1 MAEDFITRF
10 FINPIINYEGYNP
23 VNTIVYA
30 LILLAVA
37 FLFVYPF
44 FKKKGIKFD
53 WQFLKAVFPYIIL
66 GSTLRVF
73 EETYSNVF
81 IFARSAN
88 PLELGFYLITPGI
101 YIAVGVFAILAL
113 IFSIWTGKKL
123 NKNSLTIF
131 GIIGITPA
139 IIIVLYQLTKLTHL
153 FEFMAVFVMLA
164 IVLGLLYIILSFLK
178 IPIFKDKL
186 SVMAIAGH
194 SMDGLA
200 TFTALTFFSTFSEQ
214 HFVSNFIIQTFS
226 PLAFVAV
233 KVILVTV
240 IVYLLDKEIDDKNL
254 LGFIKILIAILGF
267 APGIRDTFSL
277 GLTLLQ

>member
-10 FINPIINYEGYNP
+10 FINPIVNYEGYNP

-44 FKKKGIKFD
+44 FNKKGIKFD
-53 WQFLKAVFPYIIL
+53 WQFMKAVFPYIIL

-81 IFARSAN
+81 MFARSVN

-101 YIAVGVFAILAL
+101 YIAIGVFAILAL
-113 IFSIWTGKKL
+113 IFSIWAGKKL
-123 NKNSLTIF
+123 NKNVLTIF
-131 GIIGITPA
+131 GIIGIIPA

-153 FEFMAVFVMLA
+153 FEFVAVFVMLA
-164 IVLGLLYIILSFLK
+164 IVLGVLYIILNFLK

-194 SMDGLA
+194 SMDGIA

-214 HFVSNFIIQTFS
+214 HFV
-226 PLAFVAV
+226 
-233 KVILVTV
+233 
-240 IVYLLDKEIDDKNL
+240 
-254 LGFIKILIAILGF
+254 
-267 APGIRDTFSL
+267 
-277 GLTLLQ
+277 